1 MYKVKTYEI
10 EYRLSNN
17 DICNHKF
24 LGRNK
29 KQAIK
34 NYINKTGCP
43 ESAIIYVEDITD
55 LI

>member
-1 MYKVKTYEI
+1 MKTYEI

-24 LGRNK
+24 EGKNK
-29 KQAIK
+29 TEAIK
-34 NYINKTGCP
+34 NYNNETGCP
-43 ESAIIYVEDITD
+43 KSAILYVEEITD